1 MRAFVVREIFSFLSP
16 IIIEQVFSSTSSRVE
31 IESRRERRKFLMLL
45 GLGKYSRGI
54 GSEVVVIIQSW
65 MELFLLLKKIT
76 KEIFEKKITR
86 SLH

>member
-1 MRAFVVREIFSFLSP
+1 
-16 IIIEQVFSSTSSRVE
+16 
-31 IESRRERRKFLMLL
+31 MLL
-45 GLGKYSRGI
+45 GLGKCSRGI
-54 GSEVVVIIQSW
+54 GSEVIIQSW

>member
-16 IIIEQVFSSTSSRVE
+16 IIIGEQVFSSTSSRVE
-31 IESRRERRKFLMLL
+31 IESQRRKFLMLL
-45 GLGKYSRGI
+45 GLGKCSRGI

>member
-16 IIIEQVFSSTSSRVE
+16 IIIGEQVFSSTSSRVE
-31 IESRRERRKFLMLL
+31 IESRRRKFLMLL
-45 GLGKYSRGI
+45 ELGKCSRGI

>member
-16 IIIEQVFSSTSSRVE
+16 IIIGEQVFSSTSSRVE

-45 GLGKYSRGI
+45 GLGKCSRGI
-54 GSEVVVIIQSW
+54 GSEVIIQSW

>member
-1 MRAFVVREIFSFLSP
+1 MRAFVVREIFSFLSA
-16 IIIEQVFSSTSSRVE
+16 IIIGEQVFSSTSSRVE
-31 IESRRERRKFLMLL
+31 IESQRRKFLMLL
-45 GLGKYSRGI
+45 GLGKCSRGI

>member
-16 IIIEQVFSSTSSRVE
+16 IIIGEQVFSSTSSRVE
-31 IESRRERRKFLMLL
+31 IESQRRKFLMLL
-45 GLGKYSRGI
+45 GLGKCSRGI

-65 MELFLLLKKIT
+65 MELFLLSKKIT

>member
-1 MRAFVVREIFSFLSP
+1 MRAFVVREIFSFLSA
-16 IIIEQVFSSTSSRVE
+16 IIIGEQVFSSTSSRVE
-31 IESRRERRKFLMLL
+31 IESQRRKFLMLL
-45 GLGKYSRGI
+45 GLGKRSRGI